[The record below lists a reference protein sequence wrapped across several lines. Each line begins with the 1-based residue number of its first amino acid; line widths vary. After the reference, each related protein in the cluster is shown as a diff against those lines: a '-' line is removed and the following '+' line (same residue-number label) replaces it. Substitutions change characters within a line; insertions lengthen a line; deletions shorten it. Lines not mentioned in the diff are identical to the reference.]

1 LGGIHMLKQVLIALG
16 ALGLCVGAA
25 QAVQSGAL
33 AVGRGM
39 PPQQAK
45 MLLKLEAHSQALRR
59 AWLASG
65 HVVETAAPAITAG
78 KLLTPNLNPIKAPAA
93 PAITLTFQADAGLA
107 HIGGCFSSSASSQE
121 LCLQDALPPGP
132 PPPTAGN
139 VAIEQPGGEGGSLT
153 LYAAP
158 GAWTLTDLYI
168 VDQSGAATAYNQ
180 SQIASL
186 FTGGSTFEV
195 TNTGTP
201 DTAPP
206 VITAARVLTPTVR
219 LSSAN
224 PAFGAQLTVSDNLS
238 GVGEI
243 CIDVTDPNDN
253 EYSCGYDI
261 PPSPR
266 SGAVNTGTSIAGGPV
281 GTWSILD
288 YDVCDVAGNCV
299 YDDNPSDIQS
309 LFGTTTFKVKD

>member
-1 LGGIHMLKQVLIALG
+1 MTIG
-16 ALGLCVGAA
+16 ALSLCVGAVRA
-25 QAVQSGAL
+25 DEAGTL

-45 MLLKLEAHSQALRR
+45 MLLRLEARSQALHR

-65 HVVETAAPAITAG
+65 HVAETAAPAITAG
-78 KLLTPNLNPIKAPAA
+78 KLVTLNLNPVRAPAA
-93 PAITLTFQADAGLA
+93 PEITVTFQAAAGLFA
-107 HIGGCFSSSASSQE
+107 IGACFSSSTSLQG
-121 LCLQDALPPGP
+121 LCLHEVLPPGP
-132 PPPTAGN
+132 TPPTAGN
-139 VAIEQPGGEGGSLT
+139 AAIEQPGGEGGSLT

-168 VDQSGAATAYNQ
+168 VDQSGAAAAYNQ
-180 SQIASL
+180 SQIAAL
-186 FTGGSTFEV
+186 FTSGSTFEV
-195 TNTGTP
+195 TNNGTP

-206 VITAARVLTPTVR
+206 VITAAKVLTPVVT

-224 PAFGAQLTVSDNLS
+224 PAFGARLTVSDNLS

-243 CIDVTDPNDN
+243 CIDVTDPHGN

-261 PPSPR
+261 PPTPR
-266 SGAVNTGTSIAGGPV
+266 SVAVNTGTSIAGGSA
-281 GTWSILD
+281 GTWTIFD

-299 YDDNPSDIQS
+299 YDANPSDIQS
-309 LFGTTTFKVKD
+309 LFGTTTFKVKN